1 MVMNELNKS
10 HFGNKKCRM
19 GLFICQIQV
28 KHNHLVKITNSL
40 KLLSII
46 NTIMIEDLNLF
57 YKFIAT
63 FLKISIKYF
72 LFTKI
77 NKNYKF
83 DLPKSKL
90 GTILIRINILI

>member
-1 MVMNELNKS
+1 MNVPNKL

-28 KHNHLVKITNSL
+28 KHKHLVKITNSL

-57 YKFIAT
+57 LKLIAT
-63 FLKISIKYF
+63 FLKISIKYV
-72 LFTKI
+72 LFTNN
-77 NKNYKF
+77 NKNNKF
-83 DLPKSKL
+83 D
-90 GTILIRINILI
+90 